1 MIPIL
6 YAKTET
12 SFTSN
17 GLGRLTDCLSCT
29 VTEERNGIFE
39 CEFDYPITGKF
50 YQQMITDGGII
61 GVIHDDNHDVQP
73 FDIYAF
79 TAPISGVVTFH
90 AHHISYRLNHIMLRP
105 FTAGSCAEVMV
116 KIPQN
121 SVNTNPFTFLTDKF
135 VAASFALETPNSVR
149 GILGGSTGSIL
160 DVFGTG
166 EYKFD
171 NWTVTLFRS
180 RGRNTKL
187 TIRYGKNLTDITYD
201 KDSSGIYNAI
211 APFWKDADGNVV
223 YLPEIY
229 VLSPDAPTDHVPWT
243 DENGTHITDEN
254 GVDIEFELITESPM
268 AVDFSGQFADKPTV
282 EELRQRALQYL
293 SSNQP
298 WIPKENIKVDFAQL
312 WQTPEYA
319 QYAALQRVALCDT
332 VSVYYPELGVIAEE
346 QKVIRVV
353 YNVLLER
360 FDEMELGEPQTSLAE
375 QIETATEGLVE
386 KKIADFG
393 SVMQTAIDKA
403 TELITGGLGGY
414 VVFNM
419 NADGQPQEIL
429 IMDTDDINTAVNVI
443 RMNKNGIGFSTTG
456 YAGPYTSAWTID
468 GAFNADFITVGT
480 INANLIRAGI
490 LSDYIGNNVWNLLTG
505 ALTLSGNLTMQGDH
519 GNSKMGTVEVSYLD
533 VSTFPYV
540 LDSVERTGLEVE
552 SEDGNKIMVAANYDD
567 GASLWDKGTIVYAES
582 SGEMTGY
589 PSTGHERVYKTFKSG
604 VNYLAE
610 ESVSDSFSWI
620 LWNLDLN
627 SLIIHM
633 LLKNDGLNLL
643 MQRGNNYYT
652 FFTAGLASFLWRS
665 ESGTDDVSINVSKTR
680 ILLGKVATTPTAPLF
695 SADANGIRIYAPNGR
710 YIQSGNATQLS
721 YCGTYVQLQ
730 GSSSRRYKH
739 DIDDLTDPALDP
751 HRLLLLPVRQFRY
764 NDDAKV
770 QYDDMRGKVL
780 PGFIAE
786 EVEEL
791 YPAAVITHDG
801 EIENWDERR
810 IIPGMLALIQEQQKK
825 IDELEARLEKL
836 ERLVMQK

>member
-105 FTAGSCAEVMV
+105 FTASSCAEVMV
-116 KIPQN
+116 KIPQT
-121 SVNTNPFTFLTDKF
+121 SVNTNPFTFLTDKT

-149 GILGGSTGSIL
+149 GILGGSAGSIL

-171 NWTVTLFRS
+171 KWSVHLLRN
-180 RGRNTKL
+180 RGKDTKL
-187 TIRYGKNLTDITYD
+187 TIRYGKNLTDVTYD
-201 KDSSGIYNAI
+201 KDSSGTYNAI

-243 DENGTHITDEN
+243 NENGVHITDEN
-254 GVDIEFELITESPM
+254 GVDIEFELITDSPM

-282 EELRQRALQYL
+282 QELRDRALQYL
-293 SSNQP
+293 SANQP
-298 WIPKENIKVDFAQL
+298 WIPKENITVDFTQL

-375 QIETATEGLVE
+375 QIETATETITDQ
-386 KKIADFG
+386 KIADFG
-393 SVMQTAIDKA
+393 SVMQAAIDRA

-414 VVFNM
+414 VVFTM

-429 IMDTDDINTAVNVI
+429 IMDTDSVDTAVNVI
-443 RMNKNGIGFSTTG
+443 RMNRNGIGFSTTG

-468 GAFNADFITVGT
+468 GAFNADFITAGT

-490 LSDYIGNNVWNLLTG
+490 LSDYVGNNFWNLLTG
-505 ALTLSGNLTMQGDH
+505 ALTLSGDLTMQGDH
-519 GNSKMGTVEVSYLD
+519 GDSRMGTVQVQYLD
-533 VSTFPYV
+533 FDTVPYTLHTV
-540 LDSVERTGLEVE
+540 DRAGLEIL
-552 SEDGNKIMVAANYDD
+552 SEDGNKAMLAANYDD
-567 GASLWDKGTIVYAES
+567 GTSIWKKGSILYAES
-582 SGEMTGY
+582 DGGNTGV
-589 PSTGHERVYKTFKSG
+589 PNEHERVYKSTRNG
-604 VNYLAE
+604 VQYLAE
-610 ESVSDSFSWI
+610 ETVSSSWSWLVWDLDANDLATHMI
-620 LWNLDLN
+620 LK
-627 SLIIHM
+627 SG
-633 LLKNDGLNLL
+633 GLE
-643 MQRGNNYYT
+643 QRMHRNGSIYT
-652 FFTAGLASFLWRS
+652 FFDASLTRFLWRTEDGS
-665 ESGTDDVSINVSKTR
+665 NDVGINVTKND
-680 ILLGKVATTPTAPLF
+680 IVIGKLSTTPTSPLI
-695 SADANGIRIYAPNGR
+695 SADANGIRIYARNGR
-710 YIQSGNATQLS
+710 YITTGTSTQLS

-739 DIDDLTDPALDP
+739 EIDDLTDPALDP
-751 HRLLLLPVRQFRY
+751 HRLLLLPVRQFVY
-764 NDDAKV
+764 DNNAKV
-770 QYDDMRGKVL
+770 QYDDMHGKVL

-791 YPAAVITHDG
+791 YPAAVIRHDG
-801 EIENWDERR
+801 EVENWDERR
-810 IIPGMLALIQEQQKK
+810 IIPAMLSLIQEQQKR
-825 IDELEARLEKL
+825 IDDLEARLEKL